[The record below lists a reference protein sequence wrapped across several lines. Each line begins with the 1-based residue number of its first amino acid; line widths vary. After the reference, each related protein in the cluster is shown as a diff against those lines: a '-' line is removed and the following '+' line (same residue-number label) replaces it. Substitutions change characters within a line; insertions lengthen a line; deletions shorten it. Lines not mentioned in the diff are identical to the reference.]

1 MAKAAGEIRRRVGGR
16 SARVHDS
23 VLKSVFE
30 LIAEAGIENF
40 SVAGVAA
47 RAGVHETS
55 IYRRWPSRDELIL
68 AACRHFME
76 DAVPVPDTGAL
87 RSDLIALMRHA
98 RAMLTSRRGQVIVIL
113 TQLQNP
119 NARAV
124 RHEYWQ
130 RRFAMLRPIFDR
142 AVERGE
148 FPREAD
154 PIAALQTLIA
164 PLYFRLLVSI
174 EKLERWPVADEVDRL
189 LEGHAKPRPGKRKG

>member
-55 IYRRWPSRDELIL
+55 IYRRWPSRDGLIL

-87 RSDLIALMRHA
+87 RSDLVALMLHA